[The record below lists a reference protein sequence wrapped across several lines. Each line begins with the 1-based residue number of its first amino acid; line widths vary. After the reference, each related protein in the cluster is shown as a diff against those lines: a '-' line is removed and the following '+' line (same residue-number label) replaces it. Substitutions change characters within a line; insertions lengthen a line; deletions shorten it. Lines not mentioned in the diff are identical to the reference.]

1 MSIPVDPRQE
11 ELVRLRQMV
20 RDTIA
25 LFEEFG
31 VVPGEGRDGILLQ
44 TMQNELAGSNEILS
58 IINKSGPCP
67 LCHEPDYR
75 DCDCPV
81 DEQMAAMGA

>member
-1 MSIPVDPRQE
+1 MTLPPDKRQE
-11 ELVRLRQMV
+11 ELVRLRQII

-31 VVPGEGRDGILLQ
+31 VQPGEGRDGLLMKR
-44 TMQNELAGSNEILS
+44 MQDELVGANEVLS
-58 IINKSGPCP
+58 IINQSGPCP

>member
-1 MSIPVDPRQE
+1 MSLPVDPRQE
-11 ELVRLRQMV
+11 ELVRLRQIV
-20 RDTIA
+20 RDA
-25 LFEEFG
+25 LQLFEELG
-31 VVPGEGRDGILLQ
+31 VEPGEGLDGMLM
-44 TMQNELAGSNEILS
+44 TRMQNELAGSNEILS

-67 LCHEPDYR
+67 LCQEPDYR